1 MNFFYICFIKYPMIL
16 KYSKTTLNKLEQI
29 FKESD
34 YVIRY
39 EKGQF
44 KSGHCLIHDKK
55 IIIINKFFDTK
66 GRIENMLDILMQV
79 NVSDNVLS
87 DRSKEFLNV
96 IEKEYLQE
104 NKLVA

>member
-1 MNFFYICFIKYPMIL
+1 MTL

-44 KSGHCLIHDKK
+44 KSGYCHIYDKK
-55 IIIINKFFDTK
+55 IIIINKFFDVK
-66 GRIENMLDILMQV
+66 ARIENMLDILQQINLV
-79 NVSDNVLS
+79 NNLLS
-87 DRSKEFLNV
+87 ERSKEFLKV
-96 IEKEYLQE
+96 IENGYLQE
-104 NKLVA
+104 SKLVA